1 MEEREWKIFH
11 NGWDI
16 SDRKIFGEMLFDLP
30 EKHLFI
36 RIMNYDMTNVL
47 EC

>member
-1 MEEREWKIFH
+1 MEKREWKIFH

-30 EKHLFI
+30 ETDTIYQNNEL
-36 RIMNYDMTNVL
+36 RYD
-47 EC
+47 